1 MYPFFTYHTCAVTQ
15 VGSTSTA
22 GPNLKYACS
31 QPAFVAHRDVVVVT
45 NAQLHPTKSELRLS
59 AGSSPARHVSENQD
73 GEGGISDNGPGRK

>member
-45 NAQLHPTKSELRLS
+45 NAQLHPTKSDSDS
-59 AGSSPARHVSENQD
+59 AQIQTLLPANRSFAMVRTSY
-73 GEGGISDNGPGRK
+73 NGNGWK